1 MNRMKNIFLM
11 IGMVIVHNCFSQN
24 APLTLT
30 LTEAVEMAKQKGL
43 QAQINTNT
51 YYAGLYQFKSQSVN
65 RLPQFSLNG
74 NLPGINRAYNSIT
87 QPDGTIKFLPQNQ
100 ALSMANLNLNQQ
112 ITSTGGSVFISSAI
126 NRFDL
131 LNDNSLNSNYTNFQ
145 TAPLLMGISQPILR
159 FNQFK
164 FDWKIAQ
171 LRNQQNTRTYAE
183 SMEDLSIQIT
193 SKFYEVVMAHA
204 DLQQAEFNIAVNDT
218 LMRVAT
224 GRYNLGKIGEDDLLQ
239 TELRLM
245 NAQNSFDQS
254 KLNFITSENQLK
266 IMIGVDKNT
275 PINLLTEISLPQF
288 EPNADKAMSEAKK
301 NRSDILSIQIDQQQ
315 TEAMLKKASLN
326 RLPNAELI
334 ASYGLNQTAPVLSD
348 AYKYPLDQTR
358 ATVGINI
365 PLMNWGKNRFDYRTA
380 KFQMDAKQAQLDLT
394 KLNLEQD
401 VLNQIGQYLQLR
413 TRLTISAKADTIAQ
427 KRYAVAKNRYF
438 IGKIDIT
445 NLNIAQT
452 EKDQARSNYYST
464 MRDFWLAYYRLRRL
478 TLYDF
483 ERNEALFKNMN

>member
-1 MNRMKNIFLM
+1 MNKFKSIFLLM
-11 IGMVIVHNCFSQN
+11 SIFLLRICFAQN
-24 APLTLT
+24 VPVTLT
-30 LTEAVEMAKQKGL
+30 LNEAVEMAKQKGL
-43 QAQINTNT
+43 QAQINTNIFN
-51 YYAGLYQFKSQSVN
+51 AEQFQFKSQSVN
-65 RLPQFSLNG
+65 RLPQFSING

-87 QPDGTIKFLPQNQ
+87 QPNGTIQFLQQNQ
-100 ALSMANLNLNQQ
+100 AFSTATLNLNQQ
-112 ITSTGGSVFISSAI
+112 LTSTGGSFFVSSGI

-131 LNDNSLNSNYTNFQ
+131 LNTQYTNWQ
-145 TAPLLMGISQPILR
+145 TAPLLIGVSQPLLR

-183 SMEDLSIQIT
+183 SMEDLSLQIT
-193 SKFYEVVMAHA
+193 QKFYEVVIARA
-204 DLQQAEFNIAVNDT
+204 ELEQAQFNINVNDT
-218 LMRVAT
+218 FLRVAR

-245 NAQNSFDQS
+245 NAQNSFDQA
-254 KLNFITSENQLK
+254 KLNFTTSENQLK
-266 IMIGVDKNT
+266 ILLGVDKITNL
-275 PINLLTEISLPQF
+275 NLLTEISLPQF
-288 EPNADKAMSEAKK
+288 EPNIDKAMSEAKK
-301 NRSDILSIQIDQQQ
+301 NRSDVLSIQIDQQQ
-315 TEAMLKKASLN
+315 TQAMLKKASLN
-326 RLPNAELI
+326 RMPNAELT
-334 ASYGLNQTAPVLSD
+334 ASYGLNQTAPILSD
-348 AYKYPLDQTR
+348 AYKYPLDQQR
-358 ATVGINI
+358 ATLGINI
-365 PLMNWGKNRFDYRTA
+365 PLMNWGKNRFDYRSA
-380 KFQMDAKQAQLDLT
+380 KFQMDAKQAQLDLL

-401 VLNQIGQYLQLR
+401 VINQIGQYLQLR

-427 KRYAVAKNRYF
+427 KRYTVAKNRYF

-483 ERNEALFKNMN
+483 ETNEALFKNMN

>member
-1 MNRMKNIFLM
+1 MWIHF
-11 IGMVIVHNCFSQN
+11 CFAQN
-24 APLTLT
+24 VPITLS
-30 LTEAVEMAKQKGL
+30 LNEAVEMAKQKGL
-43 QAQINTNT
+43 QAQINANT
-51 YYAGLYQFKSQSVN
+51 FYAGQYQFKSQSVT

-74 NLPGINRAYNSIT
+74 NLPGLNQAYNPIT
-87 QPDGTIKFLPQNQ
+87 LNDGTVKYIPQNQ
-100 ALSMANLNLNQQ
+100 ALSSATLNLNQQ
-112 ITSTGGSVFISSAI
+112 ITSTGGSLFVSSAI
-126 NRFDL
+126 NRIDL
-131 LNDNSLNSNYTNFQ
+131 LDTKTSSYQ
-145 TAPLLMGISQPILR
+145 TSPLLMGISQPILR

-193 SKFYEVVMAHA
+193 QKFYEVIIARA
-204 DLQQAEFNIAVNDT
+204 QLEQAEFNINVNDT
-218 LMRVAT
+218 FLRVAR

-245 NAQNSFDQS
+245 NAQNSFDQA
-254 KLNFITSENQLK
+254 KLNFTTSENQLK
-266 IMIGVDKNT
+266 IMLGVDKNT
-275 PINLLTEISLPQF
+275 NLNLVTEISLPNF
-288 EPNADKAMSEAKK
+288 EPNIDRAMSEAKK

-315 TEAMLKKASLN
+315 TEAALKKASLN

-334 ASYGLNQTAPVLSD
+334 ASYGLNQAQPTLIE
-348 AYKYPLDQTR
+348 AYKYPVDQTR
-358 ATVGINI
+358 ATLGINI

-401 VLNQIGQYLQLR
+401 VINQIGQYLQLR

-452 EKDQARSNYYST
+452 EKDQARTDYYST

-483 ERNEALFKNMN
+483 ERNEALFKSNE

>member
-1 MNRMKNIFLM
+1 MNKLKIIFFLMSIFLM
-11 IGMVIVHNCFSQN
+11 SICFSQN

>member
-1 MNRMKNIFLM
+1 MNRLKNIFLI
-11 IGMVIVHNCFSQN
+11 IGIVILQIGFAQN
-24 APLTLT
+24 VPIALSLND
-30 LTEAVEMAKQKGL
+30 AVEMAKQKGL
-43 QAQINTNT
+43 QAQINANT
-51 YYAGLYQFKSQSVN
+51 FYAGQYQFKSQSVN

-87 QPDGTIKFLPQNQ
+87 LPSGEIAFLPQNL
-100 ALSMANLNLNQQ
+100 AFSTATLNLNQQ
-112 ITSTGGSVFISSAI
+112 ITSTGGSLFVSSAV
-126 NRFDL
+126 NRIDL
-131 LNDNSLNSNYTNFQ
+131 LDTKTSSYQ
-145 TAPLLMGISQPILR
+145 TSSLLMGISQPILR

-183 SMEDLSIQIT
+183 SMEDLSLQIT
-193 SKFYEVVMAHA
+193 SKFYEVVMARA

-245 NAQNSFDQS
+245 NAQNSYDQS
-254 KLNFITSENQLK
+254 KLNFTTSENQLK
-266 IMIGVDKNT
+266 IMLGVDKNT
-275 PINLLTEISLPQF
+275 PINLVTEISLPRF

-334 ASYGLNQTAPVLSD
+334 ASYGLNKTAIDLSD
-348 AYKYPLDQTR
+348 AYKSPLDQTR

-380 KFQMDAKQAQLDLT
+380 KFQMDAKQAQLDLL

-483 ERNEALFKNMN
+483 ERNEALFKTVNSE